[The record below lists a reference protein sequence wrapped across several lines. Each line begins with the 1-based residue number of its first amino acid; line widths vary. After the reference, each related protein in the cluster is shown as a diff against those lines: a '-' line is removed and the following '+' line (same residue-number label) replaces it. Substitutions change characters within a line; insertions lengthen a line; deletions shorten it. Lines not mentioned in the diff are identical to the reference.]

1 MSSTAGLVT
10 QISGNCSL
18 LTEQVGAG
26 SRVKSIR
33 EREIAGEVLKGAVSP
48 TPISS
53 DPRLMQATA
62 AYY

>member
-1 MSSTAGLVT
+1 MSGTAGLVT

-18 LTEQVGAG
+18 LTEQVGAV

-33 EREIAGEVLKGAVSP
+33 EREIAGALLKGPVSP

-53 DPRLMQATA
+53 DPRQMQVTA
-62 AYY
+62 VYY